1 LSFLFIFRI
10 IYKRYKADEG
20 MIQID
25 SGFINRVNYAELIE
39 ILIEGFNATIETPL
53 RTHYN
58 YKNPRS
64 AKDSTLLMM
73 PSWQLGK
80 RLGVKLVTVSPDN
93 ALLNL
98 PSIHA
103 QYLLFDALT
112 GKTLALLDGKAL
124 TSIRTAAV
132 SAMVSKYL
140 SRQNS
145 KTLLMIGTGDLAP
158 ELIKA
163 HCTIRE
169 IEHVLIW
176 GRNSE
181 KSKLLAEQMKLD
193 SIAFRAVD
201 SLDEAIGDADIISTA
216 TLSETPLIK
225 GALLRKGQHL
235 DLVGSYQPHMREAD
249 DRCIQKAS
257 VFIDTY
263 EAGMKESGDIAIPLK
278 KGILSEADIQSDI
291 KGLTSGT
298 HPGRQSNEE
307 ITLFKSVGHASEDL
321 IAASYF
327 YDRFINK

>member
-1 LSFLFIFRI
+1 
-10 IYKRYKADEG
+10 

-25 SGFINRVNYAELIE
+25 SGFINRVNYTELIE
-39 ILIEGFNATIETPL
+39 ILIEGFNSTIETPL
-53 RTHYN
+53 RTHCN
-58 YKNPRS
+58 YKNPS
-64 AKDSTLLMM
+64 SSKDSTLLMM

-80 RLGVKLVTVSPDN
+80 KLGVKIVVVSPDN
-93 ALLNL
+93 ASLNL

-103 QYLLFDALT
+103 QYLLFDAVT
-112 GKTLALLDGKAL
+112 GRTLALLDGKAL

-140 SRQNS
+140 SRKNS
-145 KTLLMIGTGDLAP
+145 KTLLVVGTGDLAP

-163 HCTIRE
+163 HCTVRK

-181 KSKLLAEQMKLD
+181 KARLLVEKMKLD
-193 SIAFRAVD
+193 SIAFRAVG
-201 SLDEAIGDADIISTA
+201 SLDKAIGDADIISTA

-235 DLVGSYQPHMREAD
+235 DLVGAYQPHMREAD
-249 DRCIQKAS
+249 DRCVQRS
-257 VFIDTY
+257 TVFIDTY

-278 KGILSEADIQSDI
+278 KGILSEEDIQSDI
-291 KGLTSGT
+291 QGLTSGT
-298 HPGRQSNEE
+298 HPGRKSEDE

-327 YDRFINK
+327 YDRFTNK